1 MTVTMMMMM
10 TVMMMMM
17 MMMMMMILNMILMVI
32 MMKILMIDDS
42 LIANES
48 MVFRLQVLVMMFE
61 SLLTRFY
68 SMSLGIRRSMK
79 N

>member
-1 MTVTMMMMM
+1 MMMMM
-10 TVMMMMM
+10 T
-17 MMMMMMILNMILMVI
+17 MMMMMMILIMILMVI

-42 LIANES
+42 MMANES

-61 SLLTRFY
+61 SLLPRFY
-68 SMSLGIRRSMK
+68 SMSLGIRRSME